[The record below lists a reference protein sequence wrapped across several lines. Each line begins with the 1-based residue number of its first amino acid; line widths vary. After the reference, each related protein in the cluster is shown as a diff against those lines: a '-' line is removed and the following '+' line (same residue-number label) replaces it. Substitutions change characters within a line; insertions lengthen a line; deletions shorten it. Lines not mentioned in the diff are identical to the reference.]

1 MNTYEKQGGGRQLLL
16 TRNPRKD
23 FCPERPSGAE
33 GSLLHPKRMLI
44 LSERSESKD
53 LLFTLDE
60 DSCPVYPEA
69 TKDLS

>member
-1 MNTYEKQGGGRQLLL
+1 ML
-16 TRNPRKD
+16 TK
-23 FCPERPSGAE
+23 
-33 GSLLHPKRMLI
+33 HPKRMII
-44 LSERSESKD
+44 LSECSEPKD